1 MARDRIVREDYT
13 SSVRRVLIYTLILNS
28 AVALAKALYGYMT
41 NSIAMTSDGL
51 HSFMDGIS
59 NVIGLIGIWI
69 ASHPPDRDHPYG
81 HRKYETLFTTIIGLM
96 IFATCFQILRRIYI
110 SFQED
115 HRTLVTGTSFAI
127 MACTM
132 AVNVFV
138 MKYESKKGKQ
148 IGSGF
153 LVADAKHTR
162 SDIIVSLS
170 VIIGLIFT
178 KLGYAYADTVIGF
191 VIAVL
196 IGKIGYDILKSASDV
211 LVDTMCLD
219 NSAIESVVIGV
230 EGVKGCHDI
239 RARGTENE
247 VYLDFHIL
255 VDGNMPIQEAHDI
268 ADLVERRIKDEFP
281 SVVDVMVHIE
291 PGPARNRADNM

>member
-13 SSVRRVLIYTLILNS
+13 SSVRRVLIYTLVLNS
-28 AVALAKALYGYMT
+28 AVAFAKALYGYST

-51 HSFMDGIS
+51 HSFMDGLS
-59 NVIGLIGIWI
+59 NIIGLIGIWI

-96 IFATCFQILRRIYI
+96 IFATCFQILRKVYI

-115 HRTLVTGTSFAI
+115 HKTVVTGTSFVI

-132 AVNVFV
+132 AVNIFV

-170 VIIGLIFT
+170 VMASLLFT
-178 KLGYAYADTVIGF
+178 KLGYPYADAVIGSI
-191 VIAVL
+191 IAVL
-196 IGKIGYDILKSASDV
+196 IGKIGYDILKCASDV

-219 NSAIESVVIGV
+219 NLAIESAVNGI
-230 EGVKGCHDI
+230 EGVRGCHDI
-239 RARGTENE
+239 RARGTDNE
-247 VYLDFHIL
+247 VFLDFHIL
-255 VDGNMPIQEAHDI
+255 VDGSMPIQEAHDI
-268 ADLVERRIKDEFP
+268 ADIVERRIKDEFP
-281 SVVDVMVHIE
+281 SVTDVMVHIE
-291 PGPARNRADNM
+291 PEPTGQKPS